1 MPKPLALL
9 VFLLL
14 ETVLLPIT
22 IVGQILFYVTFL
34 GVLGKKVNLS
44 TYDPAFARWI
54 LDRLGKRKDAA
65 AREIVYAL
73 PGVSRVA
80 TDLAF
85 GPALWAMRTTGLTI
99 NMYDYPTYHS
109 SGIIG
114 AFGHRTR
121 FFDDA
126 LLSCRDRVKQVVIL
140 GAGWDTRAYTL
151 ARRAGVRVFEVDVAE
166 MQTHKRRALE
176 TAKLDTSHV
185 AFVPANFNEESWLE
199 ALRRE
204 QFDPNQPTFV
214 LMEGL
219 TYYLNREAVEAT
231 LRTVATQLAKGSA
244 VSFDYVGRHIAEENG
259 PRPLFYRWLIPLTR
273 LMGVGWVFGIST
285 DSPAEEQLATFLGQN
300 GLRLTRFEAVGRA
313 DSKYGLVGGLA
324 AATNDQTGDQPSA

>member
-1 MPKPLALL
+1 MPKPIALL

-14 ETVLLPIT
+14 EITLLPIT
-22 IVGQILFYVTFL
+22 IVGQILFYITFL

-54 LDRLGKRKDAA
+54 LDRLGKRKDDA

-73 PGVSRVA
+73 PGVSRVV

-85 GPALWAMRTTGLTI
+85 GPTLWAMRTTGLTI
-99 NMYDYPTYHS
+99 NMYDYPTDHS
-109 SGIIG
+109 SGVIG
-114 AFGHRTR
+114 AFSHRTR

-126 LLSCRDRVKQVVIL
+126 LLSCRDRVEQVVIL

-151 ARRAGVRVFEVDVAE
+151 ARRAGVRVFEVDVAD
-166 MQTHKRRALE
+166 MQTHKRNALKRANID
-176 TAKLDTSHV
+176 ASHA
-185 AFVPANFNEESWLE
+185 AFASANFNEESWLE
-199 ALRRE
+199 AVRRVE
-204 QFDPNQPTFV
+204 FDPTKPTFV

-219 TYYLNREAVEAT
+219 TYYLHREAVEAT

-244 VSFDYVGRHIAEENG
+244 VSFDYLGRQIIENNG
-259 PRPLFYRWLIPLTR
+259 PLFYRLLIPLGR

-285 DSPAEEQLATFLGQN
+285 DSPAEGQLATFLGQN

-313 DSKYGLVGGLA
+313 DSKYGLVGGLVL
-324 AATNDQTGDQPSA
+324 ATNDQTGDQPSA

>member
-1 MPKPLALL
+1 MPKPIVLL

-14 ETVLLPIT
+14 QIALLPIT
-22 IVGQILFYVTFL
+22 IVGGILFYVTFL
-34 GVLGKKVNLS
+34 GVLGKKVKL
-44 TYDPAFARWI
+44 TAYDPAFARWI
-54 LDRLGKRKDAA
+54 LDRLGKRQDDAS
-65 AREIVYAL
+65 REIVYAL
-73 PGVSRVA
+73 PGVSRVV
-80 TDLAF
+80 TDLTF
-85 GPALWAMRTTGLTI
+85 GPTLWAMRTTGLTI

-109 SGIIG
+109 SGIVD
-114 AFGHRTR
+114 AFSHRTR

-126 LLSCRDRVKQVVIL
+126 LLSCRHRVKQVVIP
-140 GAGWDTRAYTL
+140 GAGWDTRAYTI

-166 MQTHKRRALE
+166 MQTHKRNALE

-185 AFVPANFNEESWLE
+185 AFVSADFNEESWLE

-219 TYYLNREAVEAT
+219 TYYLDREAVEAS

-259 PRPLFYRWLIPLTR
+259 PRPLSYRWITPLAR
-273 LMGVGWVFGIST
+273 LMGEGWS
-285 DSPAEEQLATFLGQN
+285 LA
-300 GLRLTRFEAVGRA
+300 
-313 DSKYGLVGGLA
+313 LA
-324 AATNDQTGDQPSA
+324 PTLLPKSSWRPSWAKMGSD